1 MCIHVRANADPD
13 SSEFCSLR
21 RLIYLAAVD
30 LAQIAPAP
38 LPFQSKR
45 PPALGDPPLLQPR
58 SVTSQ
63 NWASVWQF
71 LHHWFRPVDSLPPD
85 ALALRPAALAFFR
98 LRAAPYLVSQTEEAG
113 FWQEF
118 GQQFNAPHP
127 LRHQLA
133 LYRCDADESEQ
144 ARPRLTP
151 LRRKMVKVSLGPAPV
166 RVGCLDDSGYSW
178 AWRWEDALDFE
189 HGDFSDDA
197 GPWAGCG
204 ETPPELAEEHMHEL
218 HEFYD
223 YDGDLGLDDFG

>member
-1 MCIHVRANADPD
+1 MCIRD
-13 SSEFCSLR
+13 S
-21 RLIYLAAVD
+21 
-30 LAQIAPAP
+30 
-38 LPFQSKR
+38 
-45 PPALGDPPLLQPR
+45 
-58 SVTSQ
+58 
-63 NWASVWQF
+63 
-71 LHHWFRPVDSLPPD
+71 
-85 ALALRPAALAFFR
+85 
-98 LRAAPYLVSQTEEAG
+98 
-113 FWQEF
+113 
-118 GQQFNAPHP
+118 PHP

-151 LRRKMVKVSLGPAPV
+151 LRRQMVKVSLGPAPV

-197 GPWAGCG
+197 GPWDGCG